1 METSLVE
8 RALDLLAIDK
18 PLGQR
23 SGAVRACVLRDVV
36 TAANAKDGECDAT
49 RFDAHGSVAVNIDS
63 IAQHRELRGIRH
75 GSAG

>member
-1 METSLVE
+1 ME

-36 TAANAKDGECDAT
+36 TAANAKYGEYGAA
-49 RFDAHGSVAVNIDS
+49 RFDAHGSVGIDISS

-75 GSAG
+75 GFAG